1 MSDYAIRIE
10 IIKGGF
16 GVYVRDPDIEAA
28 NNDPKKPYRDPWVE
42 YHLETAKAVCSFIAE
57 VLPKLKPSDESST
70 FDAAFARAVK
80 EEETEE
86 GD

>member
-1 MSDYAIRIE
+1 MDDYAINIE
-10 IIKGGF
+10 VIKGGF
-16 GVYVRDPDIEAA
+16 GVYVRDPEIEAA
-28 NNDPKKPYRDPWVE
+28 NKDPKKPYRNPQVE
-42 YHLETAKAVCSFIAE
+42 YHLETVKAVCSFLSE
-57 VLPKLKPSDESST
+57 VLPKLEPKDGSSA

>member
-1 MSDYAIRIE
+1 MSEYAISIE
-10 IIKGGF
+10 VIKGGF
-16 GVYVRDPDIEAA
+16 GVYVRDPEIEAA
-28 NNDPKKPYRDPWVE
+28 NRDSKKPYRDPEVE
-42 YHLETAKAVCSFIAE
+42 YHLETAKAVCVFLAE
-57 VLPKLKPSDESST
+57 VLPKLKPADESST